1 MAYDPTKGVD
11 IAENWPL
18 ANQFPKLGELVSK
31 LFPLALL
38 VAGIIFFG
46 LVIVA
51 GFNLMT
57 GAGSD
62 DAHKKEKWRQVLTS
76 GAIGLLIIFASY
88 FILQVINFI
97 TGGSLNGLL
106 GG

>member
-11 IAENWPL
+11 LKNDWPL
-18 ANQFPKLGELVSK
+18 APQFDNLGSLISK
-31 LFPLALL
+31 LFPIALL

-46 LVIVA
+46 LIIIA
-51 GFNLMT
+51 GFNLMS
-57 GAGSD
+57 GAGND
-62 DAHKKEKWRQVLTS
+62 DAHAKEKWRQVLTS

-88 FILQVINFI
+88 FILQVINFL
-97 TGGSLNGLL
+97 TNGSLKGLL